1 MSSELLLEVDGLSKT
16 YRSKRR
22 RSHCG
27 DSARRR
33 CPPRAGRRLSI
44 GVRRGD
50 VLGIVGE
57 SGSGKSTLA
66 RCITLLERP
75 DAGRVVL
82 DGIDLTALSPK
93 ALRSARR
100 RIQIV
105 FQDPYASLNPRL
117 TVGSA
122 LTEVLRVHK
131 LEPSGRMQARLA
143 ELLDMVGLPANA
155 ATRFPADFSG
165 GQRQRICIA
174 RALAA
179 SPDVLIADEA
189 VSSLDVSI
197 QAQVLNLLME
207 LLDELRFTMVFISH
221 YLHVV
226 ARIAP
231 TIAVM
236 FAGRVVE
243 VLPAGV
249 PLEAAAHTCTR
260 RRSSRHCQLH
270 AGRAKVSD
278 GADASLSTAATG
290 CPFSERCPVA
300 FERCVETR
308 AAARRRG
315 ASRAPCHK
323 VART

>member
-1 MSSELLLEVDGLSKT
+1 MSSELLLEVDGLSKS

-22 RSHCG
+22 RKRNAATLPDGGVH
-27 DSARRR
+27 
-33 CPPRAGRRLSI
+33 RALVDVSI

-221 YLHVV
+221 DLHVV

-249 PLEAAAHTCTR
+249 PLEAAVHPYTQTLLAALP
-260 RRSSRHCQLH
+260 SLH

-300 FERCVETR
+300 FERCVENP
-308 AAARRRG
+308 ALLPVVEGHLVA
-315 ASRAPCHK
+315 CHK

>member
-1 MSSELLLEVDGLSKT
+1 MSELLLEVEGVSKT

-22 RSHCG
+22 RTRTAEAPSEGGVH
-27 DSARRR
+27 
-33 CPPRAGRRLSI
+33 RALVDVSLGL
-44 GVRRGD
+44 RRGD
-50 VLGIVGE
+50 VVGIVGE

-75 DAGRVVL
+75 DSGRVVL
-82 DGIDLTALSPK
+82 DGVDLTALSPK

-131 LEPSGRMQARLA
+131 LETGRGTKARLA
-143 ELLDMVGLPANA
+143 ELLEMVGLPAGA
-155 ATRFPADFSG
+155 AARYPADFSG

-189 VSSLDVSI
+189 VSALDVSI

-207 LLDELRFTMVFISH
+207 LLEELRFTMLFISH
-221 YLHVV
+221 DLHVV

-243 VLPAGV
+243 VLPSGV
-249 PLEAAAHTCTR
+249 PLEAAAHPYTQTLLAALP
-260 RRSSRHCQLH
+260 SLH
-270 AGRAKVSD
+270 AGRRRVSE
-278 GADASLSTAATG
+278 GADATLATAATG
-290 CPFSERCPVA
+290 CPFSARCPVA
-300 FERCVETR
+300 FERCVENP
-308 AAARRRG
+308 ALLPVAEGHLVA
-315 ASRAPCHK
+315 CHK
-323 VART
+323 SGTT